1 MAVTVWRV
9 TPELVSEQ
17 LLRPFASPDRWT
29 EPQLGAF
36 LGRALLHAADGDRFI
51 AVADADGVPV
61 GMVEAQDYGTSIWRD
76 FRIVRLHDVFVLPDR
91 RRHGIGRELVA
102 AALRWAKAQPDAGL
116 VEWQASP
123 AAVPF
128 YESLGLTAD
137 YVTDVREY
145 PYFIVDFRREQ
156 AGAQVPES
164 AVQAS
169 TLDWL

>member
-1 MAVTVWRV
+1 MAVAVRRL

-36 LGRALLHAADGDRFI
+36 LGRARLHAAAGDRFI
-51 AVADADGVPV
+51 AVADADDAAV

-91 RRHGIGRELVA
+91 RRQGIGRELVG
-102 AALRWAKAQPDAGL
+102 AALRWAGAQPDAGL

-128 YESLGLTAD
+128 YESLGLTPD
-137 YVTDVREY
+137 YVTDVPDY
-145 PYFIVDFRREQ
+145 PYFIVDFRHDQ

-164 AVQAS
+164 AVLGS
-169 TLDWL
+169 SLDWL